1 MPQRMVS
8 MRCARFTLAPECLH
22 NPTRGTSAAPRSPSV
37 PMPKVVIYTTPFCPY
52 CLMAKRL
59 LTKKGVAFEEIDV
72 SGDYALREEMTAKAG
87 GRRTVPQIWIGDRH
101 VGGSDDLYALE
112 REGRLDALLAA

>member
-8 MRCARFTLAPECLH
+8 LRRARFLPAANALHKDHLHTCCARLV
-22 NPTRGTSAAPRSPSV
+22 S

-59 LTKKGVAFEEIDV
+59 LAKKGVAFDEIDV
-72 SGDYALREEMTAKAG
+72 SGDYALRAEMTAKAG
-87 GRRTVPQIWIGDRH
+87 GRRTVPQIWIGDTH
-101 VGGSDDLYALE
+101 VGGSDDLYELE
-112 REGRLDALLAA
+112 RQGKLDTLLAA